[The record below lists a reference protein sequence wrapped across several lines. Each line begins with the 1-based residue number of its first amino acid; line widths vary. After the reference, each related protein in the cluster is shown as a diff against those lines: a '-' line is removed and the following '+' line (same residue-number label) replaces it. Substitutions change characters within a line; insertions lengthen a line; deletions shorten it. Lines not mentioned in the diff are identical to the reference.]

1 MGGTSDQ
8 RPHPSFSCTGQGG
21 AQSVVTVVQLPVG
34 LPDDKIQVV
43 KVGTGQDFHFY
54 FSTTRF
60 FLYFIIILES
70 AWL

>member
-1 MGGTSDQ
+1 MGSTGDQ

-43 KVGTGQDFHFY
+43 KVGTGQDFHF
-54 FSTTRF
+54 
-60 FLYFIIILES
+60 
-70 AWL
+70 